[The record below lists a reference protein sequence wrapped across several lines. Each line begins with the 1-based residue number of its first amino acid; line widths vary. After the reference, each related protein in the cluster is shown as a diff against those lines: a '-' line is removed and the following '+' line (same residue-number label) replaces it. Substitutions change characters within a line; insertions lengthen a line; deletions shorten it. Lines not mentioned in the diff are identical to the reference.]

1 MEVIMKARPF
11 FVLLILLA
19 LSVAVIAAQG
29 QIIPVAMHKTVK
41 NAMERMKQL
50 DAEDKMLEKQA
61 YNAVSA
67 NNSALFARLA
77 EKSEK
82 IKTEKKTLHDE
93 TLAALQGT
101 IGQGI
106 AVDIRQDSYTDVFAV
121 KNSVIKQAVWNSGKN
136 PHVTIEMQV
145 VLKRKLT
152 SNERKVPVD
161 FFNGTGRVI
170 RVPFY
175 LSAGTFVFKTD
186 KDQVISF
193 FANPEIPGLAD
204 AGYGV
209 IISE

>member
-1 MEVIMKARPF
+1 MKGRPF
-11 FVLLILLA
+11 FVMLIMLV
-19 LSVAVIAAQG
+19 LSAAIIAAQG
-29 QIIPVAMHKTVK
+29 QIISLKMHEVVQS
-41 NAMERMKQL
+41 ALERMKQL

-61 YNAVSA
+61 QHAIST
-67 NNSALFARLA
+67 NNSGLYTRLA

-82 IKTEKKTLHDE
+82 IKSEKKTLHDE
-93 TLAALQGT
+93 TLTVLQGM

-106 AVDIRQDSYTDVFAV
+106 EMDIRQESLADVFTV
-121 KNSVIKQAVWNSGKN
+121 KNSVIKKAVWNSGRN

-145 VLKRKLT
+145 LLKRKLT
-152 SNERKVPVD
+152 SAERKVPVD
-161 FFNGTGRVI
+161 FFNGSGRVV

-186 KDQVISF
+186 KGQVVSF

-209 IISE
+209 IVSE